1 MKFLRIG
8 ICALAVFGV
17 ATHGAVEEW
26 ARAVLETGA
35 GLLFVSWAIQEY
47 FTNREI
53 VLSPLLP
60 PLLALGLVALG
71 QIVFHGTASP
81 YDTRLELQLLLTYA
95 IVLFLATQAFRT
107 ADHWRG
113 FVWFVMFFAF
123 IVAIF
128 GILQH
133 LTFNGKLYWFREM
146 RYGGIPFGPYVN
158 RNHFAGFAE
167 LVIPVA
173 LVPLVLGKVRRE
185 RWFAVAIFALL
196 PIVAIF
202 LSASRGGIL
211 SFAAELGVLAL
222 LLVLRRTGGPHV
234 FAGGVVLLLAFL
246 LVSWL
251 GVRQILE
258 RFSSMQSLEVTVG
271 KRASMR
277 QDAWHIFREHP
288 WTGTGLGTLPIVFPA
303 YETQYDGKIV
313 NHSHND
319 YLEMLADT
327 GLAGALCCVWFLGAL
342 FFVSLQQLL
351 ITDNSFAAALHLSG
365 LVACCGF
372 LVHSLVDFNLHI
384 PGNALLFFL
393 MALLST
399 APMPKNSYKRHLR
412 ANRQTQE
419 NISLISA

>member
-1 MKFLRIG
+1 M
-8 ICALAVFGV
+8 
-17 ATHGAVEEW
+17 
-26 ARAVLETGA
+26 
-35 GLLFVSWAIQEY
+35 
-47 FTNREI
+47 
-53 VLSPLLP
+53 
-60 PLLALGLVALG
+60 
-71 QIVFHGTASP
+71 
-81 YDTRLELQLLLTYA
+81 
-95 IVLFLATQAFRT
+95 
-107 ADHWRG
+107 
-113 FVWFVMFFAF
+113 
-123 IVAIF
+123 
-128 GILQH
+128 
-133 LTFNGKLYWFREM
+133 
-146 RYGGIPFGPYVN
+146 
-158 RNHFAGFAE
+158 
-167 LVIPVA
+167 
-173 LVPLVLGKVRRE
+173 
-185 RWFAVAIFALL
+185 
-196 PIVAIF
+196 
-202 LSASRGGIL
+202 
-211 SFAAELGVLAL
+211 
-222 LLVLRRTGGPHV
+222 
-234 FAGGVVLLLAFL
+234 LLAFL

-251 GVRQILE
+251 GVRQVLE

-313 NHSHND
+313 NHAHND

-399 APMPKNSYKRHLR
+399 APMPKNSYKRHPS
-412 ANRQTQE
+412 AQSQMQE
-419 NISLISA
+419 NISLIRA